1 MYSNDTNINIAVE
14 RQVSRVQAVRSYGS
28 RQSEYQ
34 AASEW
39 TADDKGQTSR
49 MAAKATLALA
59 AAAPVALIV
68 VWGLLAR

>member
-1 MYSNDTNINIAVE
+1 MYSNDTHINIAVE

-34 AASEW
+34 AASKW

-59 AAAPVALIV
+59 AATPVALIV